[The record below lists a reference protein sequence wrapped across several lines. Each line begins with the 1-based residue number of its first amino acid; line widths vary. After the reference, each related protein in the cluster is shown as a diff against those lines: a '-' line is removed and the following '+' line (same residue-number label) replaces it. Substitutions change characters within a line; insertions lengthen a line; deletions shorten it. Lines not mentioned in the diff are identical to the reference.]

1 MVKSSTTIKYH
12 YKEMGVGY
20 LICMTVLFFT
30 SLATAMKVKDGQV
43 TLEKMEDF
51 KACTS
56 EQPLTRCQAALVKWI
71 ELHPEDSFTA
81 SRLGQIEL
89 GTELSVPLFS
99 KAIDSKKIDCKDGT
113 LKKFTVEALRMS
125 ATTAGANVGQKIG
138 FDLCFA
144 ETKEALIAGVD
155 TSKPTDYMK
164 NVCPQLLKLK
174 ALKSLKMKYC
184 EAVVNKAS

>member
-1 MVKSSTTIKYH
+1 M
-12 YKEMGVGY
+12 GY

-30 SLATAMKVKDGQV
+30 SLATAMTVKDGQV
-43 TLEKMEDF
+43 TLEKMEDL
-51 KACTS
+51 KACIS

-89 GTELSVPLFS
+89 GAELSVPLFS
-99 KAIDSKKIDCKDGT
+99 KAVDNKKIDCKDEV
-113 LKKFTVEALRMS
+113 LKKFTVEALRMNAS
-125 ATTAGANVGQKIG
+125 TGGAAIGQKIG

-144 ETKEALIAGVD
+144 DTKETLIAGVD

-184 EAVVNKAS
+184 ESAVNKAS